1 MGRIKTQLVKSVTSD
16 IMNKHG
22 KQFGTDFQEN
32 KDQLQEV
39 ADMPSKK
46 MRNIIA
52 GYITRLKKR

>member
-16 IMNKHG
+16 IMDKHG